1 MTSALHMV
9 LARERVAELMRTAER
24 ERRAAKPQ
32 APAVKPVGPSY
43 RLPNG
48 SWIYRRRDSA

>member
-1 MTSALHMV
+1 MNPALHMA
-9 LARERVAELMRTAER
+9 LARERVADLIRTAEL

-32 APAVKPVGPSY
+32 APAVETVGPSY
-43 RLPNG
+43 RLPDG

>member
-1 MTSALHMV
+1 MTPALHMA
-9 LARERVAELMRTAER
+9 LARQRVADLMRTGER

-32 APAVKPVGPSY
+32 PPAVKPVGPSY
-43 RLPNG
+43 RLRDG